1 MQIEGPATEGETSIS
16 EMDGKE
22 RKVSA
27 VMSHNSRTEV
37 SLRCCANRTVP
48 ALMMKS
54 MESLGLSEV
63 GGVRY

>member
-1 MQIEGPATEGETSIS
+1 M
-16 EMDGKE
+16 
-22 RKVSA
+22 SA
-27 VMSHNSRTEV
+27 VLSHNSRTEV
-37 SLRCCANRTVP
+37 SLEHRANRTVP

>member
-1 MQIEGPATEGETSIS
+1 M
-16 EMDGKE
+16 
-22 RKVSA
+22 SA
-27 VMSHNSRTEV
+27 VLSHNSRTEV
-37 SLRCCANRTVP
+37 SLEHCANRTVP